1 MMSDPSVPDDL
12 LISDRKPGQVPMT
25 YRWFTSIIRPVL
37 ILGIIAVIVV
47 IFIWPMTDDQIV
59 PAPSSEPH
67 AAQASNDLIA
77 PKFSS
82 VDENGNPFTVMAAR
96 AVQVAGKP
104 DVIDLDSPTGTITLS
119 PGLALIAG
127 APSGVFDQNTSIL
140 DLAGGVVV
148 TTTDG
153 YHLTVDHVQVR
164 VKDRHLIADAPVHIT
179 GPMGEITAASATVDG
194 GAGVLIFNGPA
205 TLILTEGGF

>member
-1 MMSDPSVPDDL
+1 MISGPSAPDDL
-12 LISDRKPGQVPMT
+12 LIADRKRDQVPVA
-25 YRWFTSIIRPVL
+25 YRWFTRIIRPIL
-37 ILGIIAVIVV
+37 ILGIMAVVIV
-47 IFIWPMTDDQIV
+47 IFIWPMTDDAIV
-59 PAPSSEPH
+59 PTPVSEPN
-67 AAQASNDLIA
+67 AAQTSNDLIA

-82 VDENGNPFTVMAAR
+82 VDENGNPFTVTAAR

-119 PGLALIAG
+119 PALALTAG

-140 DLAGGVVV
+140 DLSGGVVV

-153 YHLTVDHVQVR
+153 YHLSVDHIQVR
-164 VKDRHLIADAPVHIT
+164 VKEKQLIADAPVHIT
-179 GPMGEITAASATVDG
+179 GPLGEITAQSATAN
-194 GAGVLIFNGPA
+194 GATGVLILNGPA